1 MGCIRKCE
9 RILDPVHGNGVAPAV
24 PCSTQSLS
32 PLALVGEESIKTCL
46 ILGSWGAEAKV
57 VIVLPLQS
65 GTGPSHFSGDS
76 VGLLIT
82 HCHLFVPSASVS
94 FVYFVFFAVHKR
106 GPVSYSS
113 VSEYPSV
120 QWFQRSSLVS
130 YLRILHQKK
139 FHSKRK

>member
-24 PCSTQSLS
+24 PCSTQSLP
-32 PLALVGEESIKTCL
+32 PLALVGEESIKACL

-65 GTGPSHFSGDS
+65 GTGPSHFSGDP

-106 GPVSYSS
+106 GPCVLLFSIR
-113 VSEYPSV
+113 VPLRPVVPEKFFSELLTDFTP
-120 QWFQRSSLVS
+120 
-130 YLRILHQKK
+130 KK
-139 FHSKRK
+139 IPQ